1 MLGLESKNS
10 IFSAECKWSYGI
22 SFDVVKYFECV
33 CMHMH
38 DSKRSTGYSM

>member
-10 IFSAECKWSYGI
+10 IFFVECKWLYGI

-33 CMHMH
+33 CMYMY
-38 DSKRSTGYSM
+38 DFKRSIGYLM